1 MRSSD
6 VRGFVAP
13 DGRSTK
19 GRLQTNNSP
28 PRTSELCREGTRA
41 LLAPCLPCHAS
52 DQQEDRQS
60 DKTVSH
66 LQPYLKCRDR
76 IELIRSQ
83 PPRIDLR
90 QKRRIHWRPRFSVR
104 EGKIGHCETG
114 MLMAH
119 GGSKNQL
126 DENQTGAADRQPI
139 KASRNA
145 SCSK

>member
-28 PRTSELCREGTRA
+28 PHTSELCREGTRA
-41 LLAPCLPCHAS
+41 LLAPCLPGHAP
-52 DQQEDRQS
+52 DQEEDRQS

-66 LQPYLKCRDR
+66 PQPYLKCRDGV
-76 IELIRSQ
+76 ELIRSQ
-83 PPRIDLR
+83 PLRINLP
-90 QKRRIHWRPRFSVR
+90 QKRRVHWRPRFSVR
-104 EGKIGHCETG
+104 EGKIRHCETG
-114 MLMAH
+114 MLVAH

-126 DENQTGAADRQPI
+126 DENQTGAADCQPI

-145 SCSK
+145 SCSQ

>member
-28 PRTSELCREGTRA
+28 PRTSELCWEGTRA

-66 LQPYLKCRDR
+66 LQPYLKCRDGV
-76 IELIRSQ
+76 ELIRSQ
-83 PPRIDLR
+83 PLRIDLR

-104 EGKIGHCETG
+104 EGKIRHCETG

-119 GGSKNQL
+119 EIG
-126 DENQTGAADRQPI
+126 R
-139 KASRNA
+139 A
-145 SCSK
+145 SCRERVSIWVVAGT

>member
-1 MRSSD
+1 MRRGH

-13 DGRSTK
+13 NSCSAK
-19 GRLQTNNSP
+19 AHLQTDKSRP
-28 PRTSELCREGTRA
+28 GRSELCGQGTRV
-41 LLAPCLPCHAS
+41 LTPCLPCHAS

-66 LQPYLKCRDR
+66 LQPYLKCRDGV
-76 IELIRSQ
+76 ELIRSQ
-83 PPRIDLR
+83 PLRIDLR
-90 QKRRIHWRPRFSVR
+90 QKCRIHWRPRFSVR
-104 EGKIGHCETG
+104 EGKIRHCETG

-126 DENQTGAADRQPI
+126 DENQAGTVDCQPI

-145 SCSK
+145 SRSK

>member
-41 LLAPCLPCHAS
+41 LLAPCLPCHTA
-52 DQQEDRQS
+52 DQQDDRQS
-60 DKTVSH
+60 DQSVSH
-66 LQPYLKCRDR
+66 LQPDLRRRDR
-76 IELIRSQ
+76 IELLRAQ
-83 PPRIDLR
+83 PMRINLP
-90 QKRRIHWRPRFSVR
+90 QKRRVHWRPGFSVR
-104 EGKIGHCETG
+104 EGKVRHGKSS
-114 MLMAH
+114 MLMSH
-119 GGSKNQL
+119 SGSKDQL
-126 DENQTGAADRQPI
+126 DENQTGAADCQPI

-145 SCSK
+145 SRSK

>member
-1 MRSSD
+1 MRRGD

-28 PRTSELCREGTRA
+28 PPTSELCWEGTRA
-41 LLAPCLPCHAS
+41 LLASCLPCHAS

-66 LQPYLKCRDR
+66 LQPYLKCRDGV
-76 IELIRSQ
+76 ELIRSQ
-83 PPRIDLR
+83 PLRIAIR
-90 QKRRIHWRPRFSVR
+90 QKRRIHWRPPFSVR
-104 EGKIGHCETG
+104 KGKIRHCETG

-126 DENQTGAADRQPI
+126 DENQTGAADCQPI

-145 SCSK
+145 SRSK